1 MNTWEVSPLS
11 YLDKRPP
18 EYPDSRLFSQYVTV
32 RDGTRLAVDIHLP
45 GSEKN
50 STAFPAILILTPYYR
65 RFARQPGSPNDI
77 DDCPTIAFYRDM
89 FVPRGYALVVGG
101 G

>member
-11 YLDKRPP
+11 YLEKRPP

-65 RFARQPGSPNDI
+65 RFARQPGSPPAERRAACRASASCKRKPLRHI
-77 DDCPTIAFYRDM
+77 HRAKL
-89 FVPRGYALVVGG
+89 G
-101 G
+101 